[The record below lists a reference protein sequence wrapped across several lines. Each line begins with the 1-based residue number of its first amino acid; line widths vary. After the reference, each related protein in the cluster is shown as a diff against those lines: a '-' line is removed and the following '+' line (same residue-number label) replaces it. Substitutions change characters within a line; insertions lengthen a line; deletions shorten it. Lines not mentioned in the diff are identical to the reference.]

1 MNMIHETCKPKSRR
15 ERKRLA
21 RSQEILSVAME
32 IVVNE
37 GIDALKMPS
46 LAGRLD
52 CAVGALYRYFPG
64 KAALVVGLQLQ
75 AIAAYRD
82 VVDASLAQ
90 VSKAHDG
97 APPVIQLLRS
107 GLLTFVDFAEGNPAS
122 FGLIDAMLS
131 DPRAL
136 LSDEDAGRVQAVL
149 NEILGRF
156 AALFDEAVEQG
167 ALSPGDAMLRTH
179 VVWAALH
186 GASHFRKRD
195 ARLPER
201 LAARRVAEACVDTLL
216 SGWKAR

>member
-21 RSQEILSVAME
+21 RSQEILSVAMDL
-32 IVVNE
+32 VVNE
-37 GIDALKMPS
+37 GIDALKMPT
-46 LAGRLD
+46 LAQRLD

-75 AIAAYRD
+75 AIAEFREGVYA
-82 VVDASLAQ
+82 ALAR
-90 VSKAHDG
+90 AEETHEG
-97 APPVIQLLRS
+97 AAPVTRLLRV
-107 GLLTFVDFAEGNPAS
+107 GLLTFVDFAEGSPAS

-136 LSDEDAGRVQAVL
+136 LSDEDAGRVQEVL
-149 NEILGRF
+149 DEILGVF
-156 AALFDEAVEQG
+156 AGLFDAAVEQG
-167 ALSPGDAMLRTH
+167 VLEPGDGMLRTH
-179 VVWAALH
+179 VAWAALH

-201 LAARRVAEACVDTLL
+201 LAARRVAEAAVDALL
-216 SGWKAR
+216 SGWKAN